1 MLLQRRI
8 EPICAR
14 IAQAKGRVE
23 RPFQTLEDRMCK
35 AQALVDVCSALHQR
49 QLGAQGACSLNCGVL
64 QLLHGQPHAPKAHA
78 TVDIAQRADGTL
90 RLSYRGQPPAHR
102 SHAVHA
108 PRTWAQAADLKLL
121 NARAASDRTCL
132 IQHPALLFRG
142 HLYLGQAGDAFLLW
156 LDTGAALPAPNNR
169 GSRQIDT
176 VGVSAGRPLPG
187 KCGARK
193 VPTDQLSPPACAATP
208 PSPLTWHLILLDA

>member
-1 MLLQRRI
+1 
-8 EPICAR
+8 
-14 IAQAKGRVE
+14 
-23 RPFQTLEDRMCK
+23 MCK
-35 AQALVDVCSALHQR
+35 AQALVDVCSPLRQR
-49 QLGAQGACSLNCGVL
+49 QLGAQGACSSNCGVL
-64 QLLHGQPHAPKAHA
+64 QLLHGQPHAPKAYA

-90 RLSYRGQPPAHR
+90 RLSCRGQPPAQR

-108 PRTWAQAADLKLL
+108 PRTWAQAADDKSL

-142 HLYLGQAGDAFLLW
+142 YLYPGQAGDAFLLW
-156 LDTGAALPAPNNR
+156 FDTGAALPVPNKR

-176 VGVSAGRPLPG
+176 AGVSAGRPLPG

-193 VPTDQLSPPACAATP
+193 VPTDQLSTPACAATP
-208 PSPLTWHLILLDA
+208 LSPLAWHLFSWTLDDTQRALTGSALA